1 MAPKTDPPASD
12 VDRASGPDVPFQGEG
27 FRALF
32 EAVPDACMIVDEA
45 GDILDMNRE
54 VERMF
59 GYAREELVGSSV
71 EVLIPDAMRSQH
83 RAHRDQ
89 YAEAP
94 SRRPMGIGME
104 LIARR
109 KDRSHLPVE
118 VGLSPLRTAHGVF
131 VVATVHDI
139 TSRARLREFGAGVL
153 KGAEEERQRI
163 ARDLHDDTAQR
174 LASILLRLQMA
185 RRTRAQDRRE
195 ELLTEIHRELHE
207 TSEGVRRILRGL
219 RPPALEEAGVVAAIR
234 AHLRNVFGDTELE
247 ADLEA
252 ADIDDLLSLEAK
264 LSLYRIVQEAVTN
277 IVRHASATIVRIRLS
292 ASNDA
297 IRAIVEDNGRGFSVE
312 DHAVLGGGGL
322 GMLGMQER
330 AAILGGHVQIESKAG
345 AGTRVEI
352 ELPLSP
358 RMS

>member
-1 MAPKTDPPASD
+1 MTSKTDPSAND
-12 VDRASGPDVPFQGEG
+12 VDRATGPDVPFDGEG

-32 EAVPDACMIVDEA
+32 EAVPDACMIVDEV
-45 GDILDMNRE
+45 GGILDLNRE

-71 EVLIPDAMRSQH
+71 EILIPDAMRSQH

-104 LIARR
+104 LIACR
-109 KDRSHLPVE
+109 KNGSHLPVE
-118 VGLSPLRTAHGVF
+118 VGLSPLRTARGVF
-131 VVATVHDI
+131 IVATVHDI
-139 TSRARLREFGAGVL
+139 TSRKRLREFGAGVL
-153 KGAEEERQRI
+153 QGAEEERQRI

-174 LASILLRLQMA
+174 LASTLLRLQMA
-185 RRTRAQDRRE
+185 RRAAGEDRRE
-195 ELLTEIHRELHE
+195 ELLAEIHRELHE

-234 AHLRNVFGDTELE
+234 THLRNVFGDTDMEV
-247 ADLEA
+247 DLDA

-277 IVRHASATIVRIRLS
+277 IVRHASATTVRIRLS
-292 ASNDA
+292 ASDDA
-297 IRAIVEDNGRGFSVE
+297 IRATVEDDGLGFSVE
-312 DHAVLGGGGL
+312 DHDVLGGGGL
-322 GMLGMQER
+322 GLLGMQER
-330 AAILGGHVQIESKAG
+330 AAILGGHVQIESAAG

-358 RMS
+358 

>member
-1 MAPKTDPPASD
+1 MASKTEPP
-12 VDRASGPDVPFQGEG
+12 VDDAQRATGPDVPFAGEG

-32 EAVPDACMIVDEA
+32 EAVPDACLIVDEA
-45 GDILDMNRE
+45 GAILDLNGE

-59 GYAREELVGSSV
+59 GYARQELVGRSV
-71 EVLIPDAMRSQH
+71 EVLVPDAMRGQH

-94 SRRPMGIGME
+94 LRRPMGIGME

-109 KDRSHLPVE
+109 NDGRHLPVE
-118 VGLSPLRTAHGVF
+118 IGLSPLRIARGMLI
-131 VVATVHDI
+131 VVTVHDI
-139 TSRARLREFGAGVL
+139 TSRKRLRQFGAGVL
-153 KGAEEERQRI
+153 LGAEEERQRI

-185 RRTRAQDRRE
+185 RRAPAPDRRE

-234 AHLRNVFGDTELE
+234 AHLRDVFGDSDLEGDLE
-247 ADLEA
+247 AD
-252 ADIDDLLSLEAK
+252 DIDDLLSVDAK
-264 LSLYRIVQEAVTN
+264 LSLYRIIQEAVTN
-277 IVRHASATIVRIRLS
+277 IVRHADAKTVRIRLS
-292 ASNDA
+292 AADGGV
-297 IRAIVEDNGRGFSVE
+297 RATVEDDGRGFSVK

-322 GMLGMQER
+322 GVLGMQER
-330 AAILGGHVQIESKAG
+330 AAILGGRVEIESEPG

-352 ELPLSP
+352 ELPISA
-358 RMS
+358 